1 MKRDM
6 DLVRQLLLNIEEA
19 VDYEPIRSRDI
30 ALDGYSAEQ
39 IGYHLGILA
48 DGELVDVID
57 TRTHDSKM
65 FSCFVKGITW
75 QGHEFLDSVRDDG
88 VWKHT
93 SEKLKPFGSASLE
106 IVKSV
111 AIACLTSRLGLS

>member
-6 DLVRQLLLNIEEA
+6 DLVRRLLLYLEDT
-19 VDYEPIRSRDI
+19 VDYRPLRSSDI
-30 ALDGYSAEQ
+30 AIGGYSDAQ

-48 DGELVDVID
+48 DGGLIDVID
-57 TRTHDSKM
+57 TNSMDSKT
-65 FSCFVKGITW
+65 FSCFVRGITW

-88 VWKHT
+88 VWSQT
-93 SEKLKPFGSASLE
+93 REKLQPFGSASLE

-111 AIACLTSRLGLS
+111 AVACLTSRLGLS